1 MEITEPQKIFLYD
14 TLLPKL
20 EVIALMLAGVGLAL
34 KLNLVN
40 SGNMLL
46 LVGLSTLS
54 TVYFLRAFAP
64 LKQISTD
71 EVNFL
76 EQYFGSPT
84 NQFLA
89 TASEIPFFSD
99 ILMPKIIWLGGATA
113 IIGILF
119 KLMIWSGAN
128 NQLFVGLCSEII
140 VIIGLALNQRVNLRS
155 MVLGV
160 LTGTM
165 LFINPKTWCS
175 NFTAT
180 TPCWLRKYSIT
191 WTIPAIRLPAP
202 QSENTLNKSVTGP
215 SFPLFVTSRPLAAF
229 KP

>member
-1 MEITEPQKIFLYD
+1 MEMTELQRSFLYD

-20 EVIALMLAGVGLAL
+20 EVIALMLTGVGLAL

-46 LVGLSTLS
+46 LVGLATLS

-64 LKQISTD
+64 HKQISTD
-71 EVNFL
+71 EVNFP
-76 EQYFGSPT
+76 EQYFGSQT
-84 NQFLA
+84 NQFPA
-89 TASEIPFFSD
+89 TASDISFFSD

-119 KLMIWSGAN
+119 KLMIWPGAN

-165 LFINPKTWCS
+165 LFINPKY
-175 NFTAT
+175 
-180 TPCWLRKYSIT
+180 LV
-191 WTIPAIRLPAP
+191 
-202 QSENTLNKSVTGP
+202 Q
-215 SFPLFVTSRPLAAF
+215 
-229 KP
+229 

>member
-1 MEITEPQKIFLYD
+1 MEMTESQRSFLYD

-20 EVIALMLAGVGLAL
+20 EVIALMLTGVGLAL

-46 LVGLSTLS
+46 LVGLATLS

-71 EVNFL
+71 GVNFP

-84 NQFLA
+84 NQFPA
-89 TASEIPFFSD
+89 TGSDISFFSD

-119 KLMIWSGAN
+119 KLMIWPGAN

-140 VIIGLALNQRVNLRS
+140 VIIGLALNQHVNLRS
-155 MVLGV
+155 TVLGV

-165 LFINPKTWCS
+165 LFINPKYLVQQFHHDDPVLVEKIFYYMDHPRDS
-175 NFTAT
+175 AASAAV
-180 TPCWLRKYSIT
+180 RKHLEQV
-191 WTIPAIRLPAP
+191 RH
-202 QSENTLNKSVTGP
+202 
-215 SFPLFVTSRPLAAF
+215 RP
-229 KP
+229 

>member
-1 MEITEPQKIFLYD
+1 MTEPQRSFLYD

-20 EVIALMLAGVGLAL
+20 EVIALMLTGVGLAL

-46 LVGLSTLS
+46 LVGLATLS

-71 EVNFL
+71 EVNFP

-84 NQFLA
+84 NQFPA
-89 TASEIPFFSD
+89 TGSDISFFSD

-119 KLMIWSGAN
+119 KLMIWPGAN

-155 MVLGV
+155 TVLGV

-165 LFINPKTWCS
+165 LFINPKYLVQQFHHDDPVLVEKIFYYMGHPRDS
-175 NFTAT
+175 AASAAV
-180 TPCWLRKYSIT
+180 RKHLEQV
-191 WTIPAIRLPAP
+191 RH
-202 QSENTLNKSVTGP
+202 
-215 SFPLFVTSRPLAAF
+215 RP
-229 KP
+229 